1 MLTIFA
7 EKIDLTPDAE
17 DPPWPNIRPHRVSR
31 EHFRLMV
38 EAVHDYGIFML
49 DPDGYV
55 VSWNSGAER
64 IKGYSEDEIL
74 GRHFSSFYTKPDLD
88 RGWPAHELSIARK
101 VGRFEDEG
109 WRLRKDGSTFWANVV
124 ITALWSDEE
133 ELVGFT
139 KVTRDLT
146 ERRRY
151 EEALKESREQLARAN
166 VELEQKNRD
175 LQEFAFVAGHDLQ
188 EPLRKIN
195 TFGEMLEMEFRDKLG
210 ENGRLYVDR
219 MRVSAQRMSELV
231 RSLLAYSRV
240 TTRTEPFVRVNLNQ
254 IAIDVQGD
262 LQVLFNE
269 SGGKIE
275 VDPLP
280 VVVADPTQ
288 MRQLFQNLIGNA
300 LKFRRDDVPPV
311 VVIRSSTDESIGVH
325 ALTFADNGIGFEE
338 KHIDLIFNPFQRL
351 HSRGEFEGSGLG
363 LTICRRILERHGGT
377 ITATST
383 LGEGT
388 TFTVAFP
395 MSDVDDAQ

>member
-17 DPPWPNIRPHRVSR
+17 DPPWPNIRPHRVGR
-31 EHFRLMV
+31 EHFQLMV

-151 EEALKESREQLARAN
+151 EEALKEGREQLARAN

-311 VVIRSSTDESIGVH
+311 VVIRSSTDESIGVNT
-325 ALTFADNGIGFEE
+325 LTFADNGIGFEE

>member
-1 MLTIFA
+1 
-7 EKIDLTPDAE
+7 
-17 DPPWPNIRPHRVSR
+17 
-31 EHFRLMV
+31 MV